1 MRKSGGSMTRFLARL
16 VGALATVALCGVA
29 PAASPQLNPGD
40 EWLAKPVDDRTFK
53 SFLDLF
59 TYDRKQP
66 LDVRTIGNDEQDGI
80 KREHLSYQS
89 TPGVRVFAHLY
100 HPLGSA
106 TGNRPALIMLHGGA
120 AAGKANLAPRA
131 RNLARAG
138 FTVLALDLQHF
149 GERSTDLLTT
159 FTEQEKHER
168 LYNQQAVYLAWV
180 AQTVKDVSRAVDL
193 LAERLRT
200 ETPRVGLLGYSRGGI
215 LGVIAAAAERR
226 LAAMVMFYGGHVDA
240 LDRAHLPAACPANY
254 IGRVSPR
261 PILMLNGTL
270 DADMVQATSVEPL
283 FRLARA
289 PKDILWSEGGHMA
302 VSEQN
307 HAQMVQWMR
316 EKVK

>member
-1 MRKSGGSMTRFLARL
+1 MTRIVARIGSAL
-16 VGALATVALCGVA
+16 VTVLLCGVA

-59 TYDRKQP
+59 TYDRKLP
-66 LDVRTIGNDEQDGI
+66 LDLRAIGNDEQGGI
-80 KREHLSYQS
+80 RREHVSYQS
-89 TPGVRVFAHLY
+89 TPGIRVFGHLY
-100 HPLGSA
+100 HPLGAVTENS
-106 TGNRPALIMLHGGA
+106 PALIMLHGGSA
-120 AAGKANLAPRA
+120 PGKANLAPRA

-138 FTVLALDLQHF
+138 FTVLALDLQYF

-193 LAERLRT
+193 LAERART
-200 ETPRVGLLGYSRGGI
+200 AAPRVGLLVFSRGAI
-215 LGVIAAAAERR
+215 LGVIAAAVERR
-226 LAAMVMFYGGHVDA
+226 LAAMVMFYGGHFDK
-240 LDRAHLPAACPANY
+240 LERAHLAAACPANY
-254 IGRVSPR
+254 IGRVNPR

-270 DADMVQATSVEPL
+270 DADMIQATSVEPL

-289 PKDILWSEGGHMA
+289 PKDMLWSEGGHMA
-302 VSEQN
+302 VSEPN

>member
-1 MRKSGGSMTRFLARL
+1 MRHTVARL
-16 VGALATVALCGVA
+16 AVALLTVVWCGVS
-29 PAASPQLNPGD
+29 PAASPPQAGGD
-40 EWLAKPVDDRTFK
+40 EWLSKPVDDRAFK
-53 SFLDLF
+53 SFLELF
-59 TYDRKQP
+59 TYDPKLP
-66 LDVRTIGNDEQDGI
+66 LDLRTVRTDEQEGI

-89 TPGVRVFAHLY
+89 TPGIRVSGHLY
-100 HPLGSA
+100 HPLGAA
-106 TGNRPALIMLHGGA
+106 TEGSPALIVLPGGG

-138 FTVLALDLQHF
+138 FTVLVLDLLYF

-193 LAERLRT
+193 LAERRRT
-200 ETPRVGLLGYSRGGI
+200 EAPRVGLLGYSRGAV
-215 LGVIAAAAERR
+215 LGVIAAAVERR
-226 LAAMVMFYGGHVDA
+226 LAAMVMFYGGHFDA
-240 LDRAHLPAACPANY
+240 LERAHLPAACPANY
-254 IGRVSPR
+254 IARVSPR

-270 DADMVQATSVEPL
+270 DADMVRATSVEPL

-289 PKDILWSEGGHMA
+289 PRQILWSDGGHMA

-307 HAQMVQWMR
+307 HAQMLQWLR
-316 EKVK
+316 ENVK